1 MSFNPFE
8 QYGIKEVADVMFEA
22 LEDGPGYL
30 AGDIVLYLDSL
41 KVSTVEMT
49 GEQADARGGKGNPAL
64 IIWDYGREITLS
76 LQDALFSAQSL
87 QIMTGGKQKIAAAG
101 DVVTVQRTKLVN
113 AVADLPV
120 GEYKWTDVTTGKRGR
135 VLVPAVFNLTGDTA
149 LDGAKTYYI
158 RTGTAPNYLYTEV
171 DAPDVA
177 DIADYYELASGDA
190 GPGALPV
197 RVFYNEVKDGTSGKE
212 AYEISIGASSFPGTY
227 KVTGDTFTRNRNNVD
242 SGFQFVIPKAKMN
255 SEVTFTMEAE
265 GDPSV
270 FDMNLRVLKSDSGEM
285 IKLIKY

>member
-22 LEDGPGYL
+22 LDNGPGYL

-87 QIMTGGKQKIAAAG
+87 QVMTGGVRKIAAAG

-113 AVADLPV
+113 AVEDLPV
-120 GEYKWTDVTTGKRGR
+120 GEYKWTDVTTGVRGR
-135 VLVPAVFNLTGDTA
+135 VPAVYSASLDTVVQA
-149 LDGAKTYYI
+149 GKTYYT
-158 RTGTAPNYLYTEV
+158 RTGSEGSYEYTAVVSPTGDPSALS
-171 DAPDVA
+171 
-177 DIADYYELASGDA
+177 YYEVVSGT
-190 GPGALPV
+190 GAPTAFPV
-197 RVFYNEVKDGTSGKE
+197 RVFYNEVKDGTNGKE

-227 KVTGDTFTRNRNNVD
+227 KVTGDTFTRNRNGVD
-242 SGFQFVIPKAKMN
+242 SGFQFVIPKAKMS